1 MAYLGRGLDKIS
13 NIEVLDNITFD
24 GSSSYSITKGSVAF
38 TPNSAQSCLISIDG
52 VVQATNFT
60 VSSSTI
66 NFGVA
71 VPSTSTCNFFL
82 HYGTGVMTV
91 PSDGSVTTAK
101 LGDGAV
107 TSAKLA
113 SGTGGKV
120 LQVVQT
126 VKTDTQTISTASL
139 TEISGLTAALTC
151 SSTSNKVLITGQLS
165 AGGTTN
171 DAGYTLYAG
180 TTAIGIGDAASNRR
194 RTTFGGGA
202 FLGQGSEQYRLYTIP
217 FCFLYSP
224 SSTSAIT
231 YSIKKSDSGATA
243 TYINR
248 SAQDGDNADRQR
260 GISTITVMEVAG

>member
-1 MAYLGRGLDKIS
+1 MALTKI
-13 NIEVLDNITFD
+13 NNNTL
-24 GSSSYSITKGSVAF
+24 
-38 TPNSAQSCLISIDG
+38 SA
-52 VVQATNFT
+52 
-60 VSSSTI
+60 
-66 NFGVA
+66 
-71 VPSTSTCNFFL
+71 
-82 HYGTGVMTV
+82 
-91 PSDGSVTTAK
+91 VTTLPAAIAT
-101 LGDGAV
+101 GD
-107 TSAKLA
+107 
-113 SGTGGKV
+113 V

-165 AGGTTN
+165 VGGTTN

-180 TTAIGIGDAASNRR
+180 ATAIGIGDAASSRR

-202 FLGQGSEQYRLYTIP
+202 WLGSGAGNEQWRVYTIP

-231 YSIKKSDSGATA
+231 YSIKKSDSGATG

-248 SAQDGDNADRQR
+248 SATDNDSADRPR
-260 GISTITVMEVAG
+260 AISTITVMEVAG

>member
-1 MAYLGRGLDKIS
+1 M
-13 NIEVLDNITFD
+13 
-24 GSSSYSITKGSVAF
+24 SSILKVDTLQDSGG
-38 TPNSAQSCLISIDG
+38 NNL
-52 VVQATNFT
+52 
-60 VSSSTI
+60 
-66 NFGVA
+66 
-71 VPSTSTCNFFL
+71 
-82 HYGTGVMTV
+82 
-91 PSDGSVTTAK
+91 
-101 LGDGAV
+101 V
-107 TSAKLA
+107 TSNG
-113 SGTGGKV
+113 SGVITSSAFGKV
-120 LQVVQT
+120 LQVIQT

-202 FLGQGSEQYRLYTIP
+202 FLGTGNEQYRLYTIP
-217 FCFLYSP
+217 FSFLYSP

-231 YSIKKSDSGATA
+231 YSIKKSDSSATA

-248 SAQDGDNADRQR
+248 SALDNDSVDRQR
-260 GISTITVMEVAG
+260 GISTITVMEISG